1 VLLLDK
7 INAYFERSKEF
18 IEIAEDNLNIGHY
31 ETAINRSY
39 YSVYYAV
46 IALLLK
52 EGKSPKTHHG
62 TRKLFSQVFVKD
74 KNFNKELFDF
84 YSELLNNRETADYD
98 MFSDFTKNETKEI
111 INRTTLFIQECEKFL
126 CLKNDIY

>member
-1 VLLLDK
+1 LLLDK
-7 INAYFERSKEF
+7 VDAYFTRSKEF
-18 IEIAEDNLNIGHY
+18 IEIAKDNLNMDHY

-52 EGKSPKTHHG
+52 EEKNPRTHHG
-62 TRKLFSQVFVKD
+62 TRKLFSQVFVSD

-84 YSELLNNRETADYD
+84 YSELLNDRETADYD
-98 MFSDFTKNETKEI
+98 MFSDFTNNETEEI
-111 INRTTLFIQECEKFL
+111 INNKILFIEECEKFL
-126 CLKNDIY
+126 

>member
-7 INAYFERSKEF
+7 VTAYFERSKEF
-18 IEIAEDNLNIGHY
+18 IEIAKDNINIGHY
-31 ETAINRSY
+31 ETAVNRSY

-52 EGKSPKTHHG
+52 EDKNPRTHHG
-62 TRKLFSQVFVKD
+62 TRKLFGQVFVNN

-84 YSELLNNRETADYD
+84 YSELLNDRETADYD
-98 MFSDFTKNETKEI
+98 MFADFTNNETEEI
-111 INRTTLFIQECEKFL
+111 IKNTALFIQECEKFL
-126 CLKNDIY
+126 